1 MQTNG
6 EMVEDRIIKILEKNT
21 DGLTITDVSKK
32 LNIHYITATKYL
44 AVLEARGIIECRNIG
59 MAKVFK
65 IKDG

>member
-6 EMVEDRIIKILEKNT
+6 EMVEDRIIKILETNT

-44 AVLEARGIIECRNIG
+44 AVLEAKGIIECRNIG